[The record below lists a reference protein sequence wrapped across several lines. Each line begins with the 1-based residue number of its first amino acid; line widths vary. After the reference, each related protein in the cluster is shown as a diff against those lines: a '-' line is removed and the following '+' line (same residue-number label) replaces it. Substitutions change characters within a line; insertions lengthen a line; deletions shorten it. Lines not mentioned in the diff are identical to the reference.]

1 MKKYIIYNLLAILV
15 LYAAS
20 CRKSDN
26 PRIPDLERVPVPF
39 IKADATKSASIDV
52 LNPASFSQTFTFDP
66 YFPSDIPPKQ
76 MDLVVI
82 KNGVNTSVKTLQAGF
97 TTFPATANV
106 AGAQLISLFGNIV
119 LGDNF
124 TFGLDITTQ
133 NGKVYHAFPA
143 VGVGYGSGVL
153 GEFAGSTNTTP
164 IAAGGGVVYQ
174 LNFGAICA
182 YDPSIYQGNFVV
194 VKDDWQDLNPG
205 DVVVLTKV
213 NNNTFTFT
221 YPDPNIAPFPPP
233 AVTVVVNTGNNNV
246 TVAKQ
251 QIGTKIYGIY
261 DNPNVASTAGNVK
274 PCDQTFTVT
283 LNWTVTQGNFGNYE
297 LVLKKQ

>member
-1 MKKYIIYNLLAILV
+1 MKKHIYSLLAILV
-15 LYAAS
+15 LFAAS

-26 PRIPDLERVPVPF
+26 PRIPELQRVPVPY

-52 LNPASFSQTFTFDP
+52 LNPATFSQTFTFAP

-76 MDLVVI
+76 MDLVAI
-82 KNGVNTSVKTLQAGF
+82 KNGDKTSSKIVQGGF

-106 AGAQLISLFGNIV
+106 TGAQLVSLFGAIV

-133 NGKVYHAFPA
+133 DGMVYRAFPA

-153 GEFAGSTNTTP
+153 GEYAGSTNTTP
-164 IAAGGGVVYQ
+164 IANGDGVVYE

-182 YDPSIYQGNFVV
+182 YDPNIYQGNFVV

-205 DVVVLTKV
+205 DVVVLTKIS
-213 NNNTFTFT
+213 NNSFSFT
-221 YPDPNIAPFPPP
+221 YPDAAIVPFPPP
-233 AVTVVVNTGNNNV
+233 AITVVVNTGNNNV
-246 TVAKQ
+246 TIAKQ
-251 QIGTKIYGIY
+251 QIGTKIYGVY
-261 DNPNVASTAGNVK
+261 DNPNVASTVGNVK
-274 PCDQTFTVT
+274 PCDKTATFNI
-283 LNWTVTQGNFGNYE
+283 NWTVAQGNFGNYD
-297 LVLKKQ
+297 LVLRKQ